1 MNLVTILRHGLM
13 EESLL
18 GKIQFWR
25 KSAPKLNLGV
35 YICAEK
41 ITVFQGATDQV
52 DAKTMTFAFD
62 HHDWKGAFSQV
73 VKEFGPAKI
82 QIVLAADFYQ
92 LLLVDKPNVQQEELN
107 AALLWSVKD
116 IVTHP
121 VTDIHLDYFESSKQ
135 SSNKVNVVVTEK
147 SLMSSLLIAAKNA
160 GLMTVGVSIEEMAT
174 SNLFNDNQARL
185 ILSHREGQELLL
197 TVVRAGEVFMQRR
210 VRGFLQID
218 KVSAEDLSYGVAD
231 NLSLELQRSMDYFE
245 SQLREA
251 PVSSIELVMDGER
264 VALANL
270 IAANFDQS
278 VTAYDAMSVEAVFSQ
293 LALAEIARGQQQ

>member
-1 MNLVTILRHGLM
+1 M

-25 KSAPKLNLGV
+25 KSAPKQNLGV
-35 YICAEK
+35 YICADK
-41 ITVFQGATDQV
+41 ISVFQGSTAQV
-52 DAKTMTFAFD
+52 AAKTMTFAFNQ
-62 HHDWKGAFSQV
+62 HDWNSAFSQV
-73 VKEFGPAKI
+73 VKEFGVANI

-92 LLLVDKPNVQQEELN
+92 LLLVDKPNVQEEELN

-116 IVTHP
+116 IVTQA

-135 SSNKVNVVVTEK
+135 TTNKVNVVVTEK
-147 SLMSSLLIAAKNA
+147 SQLSALLIAAKNV
-160 GLMTVGVSIEEMAT
+160 GLVTVGVSIEEMAM
-174 SNLFNDNQARL
+174 SNLFDDNQARL
-185 ILSHREGQELLL
+185 VLSHREGQELLL

-278 VTAYDAMSVEAVFSQ
+278 VTPYDGISVESVFAQ
-293 LALAEIARGQQQ
+293 LALAEITRGQQQ